1 MCVWDGME
9 NFIPCDAKPGPAAAA
24 VSFAWSLPILHRF
37 SDYLSTEV
45 VLSPSGRFR
54 ESIGRERASRVA
66 RVPRVPTQPVP
77 RHSKKEKKNSNFLSR
92 RSHIMISQ
100 SVPFGT
106 EGAAPIPTAGRQ
118 SQCHL
123 EHFSQVGRSHLKS
136 GCGRRERQAQAADWP
151 HYPAPSRSLPRKRG
165 EREWGGERGGVRWKC
180 ERRDACPTRPGLV
193 PFFVLF

>member
-1 MCVWDGME
+1 MGWK
-9 NFIPCDAKPGPAAAA
+9 ISSPATPSP
-24 VSFAWSLPILHRF
+24 VQLPPPFRSLGACRYSIGSAIISPRR
-37 SDYLSTEV
+37 SCYLRLVDSG
-45 VLSPSGRFR
+45 SPSEENALRV
-54 ESIGRERASRVA
+54 SRVF
-66 RVPRVPTQPVP
+66 RVFRRNQCLDT
-77 RHSKKEKKNSNFLSR
+77 RKKKKKNSNFLSR

>member
-1 MCVWDGME
+1 MLGIRPSPDPGGRIPELQQTWSVEFRRRGIHSGQVETTVVCVWDGME

-77 RHSKKEKKNSNFLSR
+77 RHSKKEKKKFKFPFS
-92 RSHIMISQ
+92 SQ
-100 SVPFGT
+100 SYHDQSVSPLWDGRSS
-106 EGAAPIPTAGRQ
+106 PHPDGRQ
-118 SQCHL
+118 AITVPL
-123 EHFSQVGRSHLKS
+123 GAFF
-136 GCGRRERQAQAADWP
+136 
-151 HYPAPSRSLPRKRG
+151 PSRTITPKKWVRPPR
-165 EREWGGERGGVRWKC
+165 
-180 ERRDACPTRPGLV
+180 APGTGR
-193 PFFVLF
+193 